1 MNAAQQ
7 GTSDSRRIRLRGN
20 WMPIV
25 LTVVGVLL
33 VSMVGYFA
41 LQYLRG
47 SAFQEER
54 AFRVLGEVSKQFD
67 NMQETLGSL
76 LTLVPESLLI
86 GDCGLADTGDY
97 IAKLKLTDLNLKRFA
112 AKNPI
117 SGDRF
122 DVATDDPRRPFTVHT
137 RAATR
142 SGCSLQITGTLQQHL
157 PAFVAQRYFDEVLL
171 TLQSGEVLGTVSNRG
186 ADPARADLHPDTSID
201 RPVADARLLL
211 LRAAA
216 ESDAGRTSDFWNTQA
231 EKHEPLYQQP
241 FHSVAFRQSI
251 GGHTYVV
258 SVLPIIPSYAV
269 RVDATKPNGGE
280 LRESQ
285 ALLYLIGLKRQHLG
299 QQATDALGPAG
310 TLTVT
315 TLVLLGILLW
325 PFIGLRL
332 AIRHSAISGFQV
344 FAIIV
349 SLLLIPVV
357 LTACGVWLWND
368 LRLRVWADRGAE
380 HYAADIE
387 RSLRNELEEGVL
399 LLDAYRDLAN
409 SPAACTSAAD
419 APVRLDP
426 QTRKMALATIVRNPG
441 GADCKIFLQSRPAPA
456 DPLGNWSPIRTAV
469 ALDAAG
475 TSMAP
480 RITAF
485 GNVPVKSKLDVRD
498 RAYFRS
504 LSAGQQ
510 WMSRDDHGEPVPFVA
525 QRLFNRSDAARTLQL
540 AIPRT
545 RTPLWQGAMIGDT
558 RVYGLTAGIRPPL
571 LRFAVVD
578 RANGEVLFHSDDER
592 SLAENL
598 LTETDDSTALRQA
611 LSSGGW
617 AERRIALEDHFSTQ
631 YVGEPHRFYYRSMA
645 GVPWGVVV
653 YYPTRTLSDISLDA
667 TIATLATCI
676 GFVTL
681 IALLLVATAFF
692 GSIRPDRHLLSC
704 IWPQWEW
711 RHHYPRIAIA
721 LTCFG
726 AILIA
731 GLIYGLRHGH
741 GWIIGAV
748 ITMTGVLIALLFAR
762 VAVIAPRTTTPRA
775 YRAFYAWAVVAF
787 IGVVVVTPTAMLAFR
802 YQDISMQGYLRNA
815 LTQSASDVNQ
825 RRRLMQS
832 DLARWVPDASE
843 RHARY
848 PDGWTLA
855 RLLPV
860 PGFRNEPG
868 AEPATCS
875 LWSMTVFPDL
885 PWIDADGPAR
895 LDMIRRTIWRVT
907 TATSPEQR
915 RSVRST
921 AGGADSQLRCA
932 FAAPAG
938 PQDAANRPA
947 AQRLLRTEDD
957 RIIRIRFEPSAAG
970 AIPASNEDVIHRDRW
985 WSTWNAALLS
995 LGLLFVLV
1003 VLVAN
1008 AARRLF
1014 GIYLPFGAR
1023 HVELAPKAGF
1033 PFDELLETELKIDQL
1048 RAQLGE
1054 RFTDKDAADL
1064 RRIHCTG
1071 RYQQLWATLSADE
1084 RHLLHQLAMGQF
1096 ANPENTAT
1104 IESLLYKRYIRLRP
1118 WPVINDQGFADFAR
1132 SAPELEQ
1139 FSADR
1144 RQWAREEAESTW
1156 NRVRKPLL
1164 LIGVLLAIGLM
1175 ALAGTTMQ
1183 IVSTALA
1190 AITALL
1196 GSVTQ
1201 VTNFVRKDGGS

>member
-1 MNAAQQ
+1 MSAAQQ
-7 GTSDSRRIRLRGN
+7 GMPDSRRIRLRGN

-25 LTVVGVLL
+25 LTLVGVFF
-33 VSMVGYFA
+33 VGIVGYFA

-76 LTLVPESLLI
+76 LTLVPESLLT
-86 GDCGLADTGDY
+86 GECGLADTGEY

-112 AKNPI
+112 AKTPTA
-117 SGDRF
+117 GDRF
-122 DVATDDPRRPFTVHT
+122 DVVMDDPRRPFTVHT

-171 TLQSGEVLGTVSNRG
+171 TLQSGAVLGTVSNRSG
-186 ADPARADLHPDTSID
+186 DPARADLHPDTSID

-216 ESDAGRTSDFWNTQA
+216 ESDAGRLSDFWNTQA
-231 EKHEPLYQQP
+231 EKREPLYQQP

-269 RVDATKPNGGE
+269 RVDTRPNGGDAQE
-280 LRESQ
+280 AQ

-332 AIRHSAISGFQV
+332 ATKHSAISGFQV
-344 FAIIV
+344 FAVIV

-368 LRLRVWADRGAE
+368 LRLLVWADRGAE
-380 HYAADIE
+380 HYAAGIE
-387 RSLRNELEEGVL
+387 RSLRHELEESVL

-409 SPAACTSAAD
+409 SPTACTSATD

-426 QTRKMALATIVRNPG
+426 QTRKTALATIVRQPG
-441 GADCKIFLQSRPAPA
+441 GADCKIFLQSRPTPDDA
-456 DPLGNWSPIRTAV
+456 LGNWSPIRTAV
-469 ALDAAG
+469 PLDSVG
-475 TSMAP
+475 TSIAP

-510 WMSRDDHGEPVPFVA
+510 WMSSDDHGEPVPFVA

-545 RTPLWQGAMIGDT
+545 RETLWRGAMIGDT

-571 LRFAVVD
+571 LRFAVID

-598 LTETDDSTALRQA
+598 LTETDDNAALRQA

-653 YYPTRTLSDISLDA
+653 YYPTRTLSEISLDA

-681 IALLLVATAFF
+681 IALMLVATAFF

-711 RHHYPRIAIA
+711 RHSYPRIALG

-731 GLIYGLRHGH
+731 GLIYCLRYGHAWIVGLV
-741 GWIIGAV
+741 V
-748 ITMTGVLIALLFAR
+748 IATGILIALLFAR
-762 VAVIAPRTTTPRA
+762 FDAIAPRTTTPRA

-787 IGVVVVTPTAMLAFR
+787 IAVIVIAPTAMLAFR
-802 YQDISMQGYLRNA
+802 YQDVSMQGYLRNA
-815 LTQSASDVNQ
+815 LAQSANDVQQ

-832 DLARWVPDASE
+832 DLARWVPDAAE
-843 RHARY
+843 RQARY

-868 AEPATCS
+868 AEPTCS
-875 LWSMTVFPDL
+875 LWSMTAFPDL

-907 TATSPEQR
+907 TATSPQER
-915 RSVRST
+915 RGVRST
-921 AGGADSQLRCA
+921 AGGGDSQPRCS
-932 FAAPAG
+932 FAVSSSPR
-938 PQDAANRPA
+938 DAVANRPA
-947 AQRLLRTEDD
+947 VQRLLRTEDD
-957 RIIRIRFEPSAAG
+957 RIIRIRFEATAA
-970 AIPASNEDVIHRDRW
+970 AATPAPNDDVIHRDRW

-995 LGLLFVLV
+995 LALLFVLV

-1023 HVELAPKAGF
+1023 HVELAPQAGF

-1048 RAQLGE
+1048 KVQLGD

-1071 RYQQLWATLSADE
+1071 RYQQLWSTLSADE